1 MNRAKRKYM
10 KLLKD
15 YFPYG
20 RACRKKFL
28 VSVADDIE
36 NFVREHERCTYEM
49 LVEEFGKPQEVILNY
64 RKEIEISDIR
74 NVRKLAAKY
83 VIATACSCFLL
94 FGVYAFVGLGAKS
107 KNAEATTEDVASE
120 SVEIYDPI
128 RAYLDRYGG
137 SLYNEYG
144 DAVIT
149 AVRPIGGN
157 TVDTKRMLLKKFR
170 HLRKQNSAV

>member
-64 RKEIEISDIR
+64 QKEIEISDIR

-94 FGVYAFVGLGAKS
+94 FGVYAFAGLGAKS
-107 KNAEATTEDVASE
+107 KNAEVTTEDVASQ

-128 RAYLDRYGG
+128 REYLDRYGG

-149 AVRPIGGN
+149 AIRPTGGN
-157 TVDTKRMLLKKFR
+157 TDGFKSYVIKEVPPSGETE
-170 HLRKQNSAV
+170 

>member
-36 NFVREHERCTYEM
+36 NFVREHEQCTYEM

-64 RKEIEISDIR
+64 QKEIEISDIR

-94 FGVYAFVGLGAKS
+94 FGVYAVAGLGAKS
-107 KNAEATTEDVASE
+107 KNAEVTTEDVASQ

-149 AVRPIGGN
+149 AIRPISG
-157 TVDTKRMLLKKFR
+157 DTGYKAYVIKEVPP
-170 HLRKQNSAV
+170 SGETE

>member
-94 FGVYAFVGLGAKS
+94 FGVYAFAGLGAKS
-107 KNAEATTEDVASE
+107 KNAEVTTEDVASQ

-149 AVRPIGGN
+149 AIRPTGGN
-157 TVDTKRMLLKKFR
+157 TDGFKSYVIKEVPPSGETE
-170 HLRKQNSAV
+170 

>member
-49 LVEEFGKPQEVILNY
+49 LVEEFGKPHEVILNY
-64 RKEIEISDIR
+64 QKEIEISDIR

-94 FGVYAFVGLGAKS
+94 FGVYAFAGLGAKS
-107 KNAEATTEDVASE
+107 KNAEVTTEDVASQ

-149 AVRPIGGN
+149 AIRPTGGN
-157 TVDTKRMLLKKFR
+157 TDGFKSYVIKEVPPSGETE
-170 HLRKQNSAV
+170 

>member
-10 KLLKD
+10 KLLKG

-64 RKEIEISDIR
+64 QKEIEISDIR

-94 FGVYAFVGLGAKS
+94 FGVYAFAGLGAKS
-107 KNAEATTEDVASE
+107 KNAEVTTEDVASQ

-149 AVRPIGGN
+149 AIRPTGGN
-157 TVDTKRMLLKKFR
+157 TDGFKSYVIKEVPPSGETE
-170 HLRKQNSAV
+170 

>member
-1 MNRAKRKYM
+1 MQ
-10 KLLKD
+10 LLVPA
-15 YFPYG
+15 FCCL
-20 RACRKKFL
+20 ACMHL
-28 VSVADDIE
+28 
-36 NFVREHERCTYEM
+36 
-49 LVEEFGKPQEVILNY
+49 
-64 RKEIEISDIR
+64 
-74 NVRKLAAKY
+74 LAW
-83 VIATACSCFLL
+83 VQNQ
-94 FGVYAFVGLGAKS
+94 

-157 TVDTKRMLLKKFR
+157 TDGYKAYVIKEVPPFEETE
-170 HLRKQNSAV
+170 

>member
-120 SVEIYDPI
+120 SV
-128 RAYLDRYGG
+128 
-137 SLYNEYG
+137 
-144 DAVIT
+144 
-149 AVRPIGGN
+149 
-157 TVDTKRMLLKKFR
+157 
-170 HLRKQNSAV
+170 

>member
-64 RKEIEISDIR
+64 QKEIEISDIR

-94 FGVYAFVGLGAKS
+94 FGVYAFAGLGAKS
-107 KNAEATTEDVASE
+107 KNAEVTTEDVASQ

-149 AVRPIGGN
+149 AIRPTGGN
-157 TVDTKRMLLKKFR
+157 TDGFKSYVIKEVPPSGETE
-170 HLRKQNSAV
+170 

>member
-36 NFVREHERCTYEM
+36 NFVREHERCAYEM

-64 RKEIEISDIR
+64 QKEIEISDIR

-94 FGVYAFVGLGAKS
+94 FGVYAFAGLGAKS
-107 KNAEATTEDVASE
+107 KNAEVTTEDVASQ

-149 AVRPIGGN
+149 AIRPTGGN
-157 TVDTKRMLLKKFR
+157 TDGFKSYVIKEVPPSGETE
-170 HLRKQNSAV
+170 

>member
-1 MNRAKRKYM
+1 MCGDGSFFKQIAQPIT
-10 KLLKD
+10 LE
-15 YFPYG
+15 
-20 RACRKKFL
+20 FL
-28 VSVADDIE
+28 ASVADDIE

-94 FGVYAFVGLGAKS
+94 FGVYAFAGLGAKS
-107 KNAEATTEDVASE
+107 KNAEVTTEDVASQ

-149 AVRPIGGN
+149 AIRPTGGN
-157 TVDTKRMLLKKFR
+157 TDGFKSYVIKEVPPSGETE
-170 HLRKQNSAV
+170 

>member
-94 FGVYAFVGLGAKS
+94 FGVYAFAGLGAKS
-107 KNAEATTEDVASE
+107 KNAEVTTEDVASQ
-120 SVEIYDPI
+120 SVEINDPI

-149 AVRPIGGN
+149 AIRPTGGN
-157 TVDTKRMLLKKFR
+157 TDGFKSYVIKEVPPSGETE
-170 HLRKQNSAV
+170 

>member
-1 MNRAKRKYM
+1 MNY
-10 KLLKD
+10 
-15 YFPYG
+15 
-20 RACRKKFL
+20 
-28 VSVADDIE
+28 
-36 NFVREHERCTYEM
+36 
-49 LVEEFGKPQEVILNY
+49 Q
-64 RKEIEISDIR
+64 KEIEISDIR

-149 AVRPIGGN
+149 AIRPTGGN
-157 TVDTKRMLLKKFR
+157 TDGFKSYVIKEVPPSGETE
-170 HLRKQNSAV
+170 

>member
-36 NFVREHERCTYEM
+36 NFVREHEQCTYEM

-64 RKEIEISDIR
+64 QKEIEISDIR

-94 FGVYAFVGLGAKS
+94 FGVYAFAGLGAKS
-107 KNAEATTEDVASE
+107 KNAEVTTEDVASV

-149 AVRPIGGN
+149 AVRPTGGN
-157 TVDTKRMLLKKFR
+157 TDGFKSYIIKEVPPSGETE
-170 HLRKQNSAV
+170 

>member
-107 KNAEATTEDVASE
+107 KNAEVTTEDVASQ

-149 AVRPIGGN
+149 AIRPTGGN
-157 TVDTKRMLLKKFR
+157 TDGFKSYVIKEVPPSGETE
-170 HLRKQNSAV
+170 

>member
-64 RKEIEISDIR
+64 QKEIEISDIR

-83 VIATACSCFLL
+83 VIATACSCFML
-94 FGVYAFVGLGAKS
+94 FGVYAFAGLGAKS
-107 KNAEATTEDVASE
+107 KNADATTEDVASE

-149 AVRPIGGN
+149 AARPTSG
-157 TVDTKRMLLKKFR
+157 DTDGYKAYVVKVVPP
-170 HLRKQNSAV
+170 SGETE

>member
-1 MNRAKRKYM
+1 MPDNNEKEPVRCSFCGKPEQAVERMLHSSRANIC
-10 KLLKD
+10 D
-15 YFPYG
+15 S
-20 RACRKKFL
+20 C
-28 VSVADDIE
+28 VAL
-36 NFVREHERCTYEM
+36 CYEM

-64 RKEIEISDIR
+64 QKEIEISDIR

-94 FGVYAFVGLGAKS
+94 FGVYAFAGLGAKS
-107 KNAEATTEDVASE
+107 KNAEVTTEDVASQ

-149 AVRPIGGN
+149 AIRPTGGN
-157 TVDTKRMLLKKFR
+157 TDGFKSYVIKEVPPSGETE
-170 HLRKQNSAV
+170 

>member
-64 RKEIEISDIR
+64 QKEIEISDIR

-94 FGVYAFVGLGAKS
+94 FGVYAFAGLS
-107 KNAEATTEDVASE
+107 KNAEVTTEDVASQ

-149 AVRPIGGN
+149 AIRPTGGN
-157 TVDTKRMLLKKFR
+157 TDGFKSYVIKEVPPSGETE
-170 HLRKQNSAV
+170 

>member
-36 NFVREHERCTYEM
+36 NFAREHERCTYEM

-64 RKEIEISDIR
+64 QKEIEISDIR

-94 FGVYAFVGLGAKS
+94 FGVYAFAGLGAKS
-107 KNAEATTEDVASE
+107 KNAEVTTEDVASQ

-149 AVRPIGGN
+149 AIRPTGGN
-157 TVDTKRMLLKKFR
+157 TDGFKSYVIKEVPPSGETE
-170 HLRKQNSAV
+170 

>member
-137 SLYNEYG
+137 SLYNAYG

-157 TVDTKRMLLKKFR
+157 ADGYKAYIIKEVPPFEETE
-170 HLRKQNSAV
+170 

>member
-64 RKEIEISDIR
+64 QKEIEISDIR

-94 FGVYAFVGLGAKS
+94 FGVYAFAGLGAKS
-107 KNAEATTEDVASE
+107 KNTEVTTEDVASQ

-149 AVRPIGGN
+149 AIRPTGGN
-157 TVDTKRMLLKKFR
+157 TDGFKSYVIKEVPPSGETE
-170 HLRKQNSAV
+170 

>member
-107 KNAEATTEDVASE
+107 KNAEATTEDGASE

-157 TVDTKRMLLKKFR
+157 TDGYKAYVIKEVPPFEETE
-170 HLRKQNSAV
+170 

>member
-49 LVEEFGKPQEVILNY
+49 LVEEVGKPQEVILNY
-64 RKEIEISDIR
+64 QKEIEISDIR

-94 FGVYAFVGLGAKS
+94 FGVYAFAGLGAKS
-107 KNAEATTEDVASE
+107 KNAEVTTEDVASQ

-149 AVRPIGGN
+149 AIRPTGGN
-157 TVDTKRMLLKKFR
+157 TDGFKSYVIKEVPPSGETE
-170 HLRKQNSAV
+170 

>member
-1 MNRAKRKYM
+1 MLFRS

-64 RKEIEISDIR
+64 QKEIEISDIR

-94 FGVYAFVGLGAKS
+94 FGVYAFAGLGAKS
-107 KNAEATTEDVASE
+107 KNAEVTTEDVASQ

-149 AVRPIGGN
+149 AIRPTGGN
-157 TVDTKRMLLKKFR
+157 TDGFKSYVIKEVPPSGETE
-170 HLRKQNSAV
+170 

>member
-64 RKEIEISDIR
+64 QKEIEISDIR

-94 FGVYAFVGLGAKS
+94 FGVYAFAGLGAKS
-107 KNAEATTEDVASE
+107 KNAEVTTEDVASQ

-128 RAYLDRYGG
+128 RAY
-137 SLYNEYG
+137 
-144 DAVIT
+144 
-149 AVRPIGGN
+149 
-157 TVDTKRMLLKKFR
+157 
-170 HLRKQNSAV
+170 

>member
-28 VSVADDIE
+28 ASVADDIE

-94 FGVYAFVGLGAKS
+94 FGVYAFAGLGAKS
-107 KNAEATTEDVASE
+107 KNAEVTTEDVASQ

-149 AVRPIGGN
+149 AIRPTGGN
-157 TVDTKRMLLKKFR
+157 TDGFKSYVIKEVPPSGETE
-170 HLRKQNSAV
+170 

>member
-64 RKEIEISDIR
+64 QKEIEISDIR

-94 FGVYAFVGLGAKS
+94 FGVYAFAGLGAKS
-107 KNAEATTEDVASE
+107 KNAEVTTEDVASQ

-149 AVRPIGGN
+149 AIRPTGGN
-157 TVDTKRMLLKKFR
+157 TDGFKSYVIKEVPP
-170 HLRKQNSAV
+170 SGEAE

>member
-83 VIATACSCFLL
+83 VISTACSCFLL

-137 SLYNEYG
+137 SLYNAYG

-157 TVDTKRMLLKKFR
+157 TDGYKAYVIKEVPPFEETE
-170 HLRKQNSAV
+170 

>member
-64 RKEIEISDIR
+64 QKEIEISDIR

-94 FGVYAFVGLGAKS
+94 FGVYAFAGLGAKS
-107 KNAEATTEDVASE
+107 KNAEVTTEDVASQ

-149 AVRPIGGN
+149 AIRPTGGN
-157 TVDTKRMLLKKFR
+157 TDGFKSYVIKEVSPSGETE
-170 HLRKQNSAV
+170 

>member
-64 RKEIEISDIR
+64 QKEIEISDIR

-94 FGVYAFVGLGAKS
+94 FGVYAFAGLGAKS
-107 KNAEATTEDVASE
+107 KNAEVTTEGVASQ

-149 AVRPIGGN
+149 AIRPTGGN
-157 TVDTKRMLLKKFR
+157 TDGFKSYVIKEVPPSGETE
-170 HLRKQNSAV
+170 